1 MFFYLLTAVI
11 WVTLERGDGTLVEC
25 STAEPVE
32 YFPGGKTLV
41 IDQCSDVI
49 FSDGFEEHSDD

>member
-25 STAEPVE
+25 STAQPVE
-32 YFPGGKTLV
+32 YFGGAKMIR
-41 IDQCSDVI
+41 IDQCEDDVI
-49 FSDGFEEHSDD
+49 FKDSFEGEG